1 MSVET
6 PLVLSVDIGT
16 SSLRVLVFDAQG
28 KLVPQVGVQVAYE
41 PQTTPDGGAFLE
53 AEWLLTQTVQ
63 AINGVAEQLGDR
75 ARSIAAV
82 ATCTVWHSVLGVDE
96 AGNAITPFLLWA
108 DSRCAKEADELKET
122 LDERAYHERT
132 GCFCHTNFLPAKL
145 LWFRRTF
152 PDLAERVRRWLSFGE
167 YLHLKLLGVTA
178 CSVSM
183 ASGTGL
189 FNHATND
196 WDDETLQAIGVT
208 REQLSPI
215 TDFEPLPILRPLPL
229 VPRPLLNA
237 VWFPALGDGAC
248 SNIGCGAVKPDT
260 AALMVGTTSVL
271 RVMTTDANVKPP
283 LGLWHYRADRHRHL
297 VGGAQSNG
305 GIVFQWLTETLKLPD
320 DWEAKVAAM
329 RPDEHGLTVLPFL
342 LGERAP
348 EWDATVPSA
357 LVGLRLHHTPLHL
370 LRAFM
375 ESVALRMAL
384 IHELLIQAVPQI
396 RRLIATGGALVRS
409 KLWAQM
415 FADVLGQPVT
425 LCLEP
430 EASARGAALM
440 ALEALGVLKDV
451 GDAPPQLGEELSPDA
466 DAHRR
471 YRFALERLRH
481 LYALARQF
489 APTLHRQSPS
499 AGSGE

>member
-1 MSVET
+1 MQ
-6 PLVLSVDIGT
+6 PPFVLSVDIGT
-16 SSLRVLVFDAQG
+16 SSLRVLAFDAEG
-28 KLVPQVGVQVAYE
+28 KGLSKVGVQISYE
-41 PQTTPDGGAFLE
+41 PQTTSDGGAFLD
-53 AEWLLTQTVQ
+53 ADWLLTQTIQ
-63 AINGVAEQLGDR
+63 ALNGVIEQLGDA

-82 ATCTVWHSVLGVDE
+82 TTCTVWHSVLGVDE
-96 AGNAITPFLLWA
+96 AGDAITPFLLWA
-108 DSRCAKEADELKET
+108 DSRCTREAEELKVT

-145 LWFRRTF
+145 LWFQRTF
-152 PDLAERVRRWLSFGE
+152 PEIARRVHRWLSFGE
-167 YLHLKLLGVTA
+167 YLHLKLLGTTT

-196 WDDETLQAIGVT
+196 WDDETLQAIGIA

-215 TDFEPLPILRPLPL
+215 TDFEPLPILRPSPL
-229 VPRPLLNA
+229 VPHPLLNV
-237 VWFPALGDGAC
+237 VWFPASGDGAC
-248 SNIGCGAVKPDT
+248 SNIGCGAVTPDM

-283 LGLWHYRADRHRHL
+283 FGLWHYRADRHRHL

-357 LVGLRLHHTPLHL
+357 IVGLRLHHTPLHL

-375 ESVALRMAL
+375 EAVALRMAL
-384 IHELLIQAVPQI
+384 VHELLVQAVPQVC
-396 RRLIATGGALVRS
+396 RLIGTGGALVRS
-409 KLWAQM
+409 RLWAQM

-430 EASARGAALM
+430 EASARGAAIM
-440 ALEALGVLKDV
+440 ALKAMGIWRTLTEHPPRTGETLQPDEANHRYYQ
-451 GDAPPQLGEELSPDA
+451 DALRRQRQIYELVRWSIKEATKPPTV
-466 DAHRR
+466 AH
-471 YRFALERLRH
+471 LRA
-481 LYALARQF
+481 Y
-489 APTLHRQSPS
+489 P
-499 AGSGE
+499 